1 MQSENINTI
10 EMNNNESA
18 FTFITRKITNNTS
31 QINQNKLTV
40 IYEKENK
47 DKNPIISTMTFCLK
61 DTEENFNQNKKAS
74 YYKISENNKENI
86 KQNYIKVQKKYNIN
100 VPSSTSTSE
109 IYISEKENNSN
120 KKNVFN
126 DCNIKNLNFPYEYL
140 LDIFT
145 NILKDST
152 KKNYSL
158 EKILLIQSKDIIKNR
173 QILINW
179 LSLLH
184 FICHYNE
191 MTFYLT
197 INLLDSYL
205 SKKKI
210 SNDKLQLLGIVCFW
224 ISSKYNEVFNI
235 PLSYFEKLKLN
246 FKKEEILNFEYEVL
260 ETLNYNISIS
270 TVYEIYS
277 YLSLRFSFN
286 ETDFY
291 FGLFMLEVFQLDI
304 KSTNYHSLIIAESI
318 CYLVYYINYKQNLN
332 LKDFVIKDDEHKVR
346 NCITEIFEDCKN
358 IVKTPFE
365 NNVIKKFSNEKYKK
379 ICIVYNIVNK

>member
-158 EKILLIQSKDIIKNR
+158 EKILLIQ
-173 QILINW
+173 
-179 LSLLH
+179 
-184 FICHYNE
+184 
-191 MTFYLT
+191 
-197 INLLDSYL
+197 
-205 SKKKI
+205 
-210 SNDKLQLLGIVCFW
+210 
-224 ISSKYNEVFNI
+224 
-235 PLSYFEKLKLN
+235 
-246 FKKEEILNFEYEVL
+246 
-260 ETLNYNISIS
+260 
-270 TVYEIYS
+270 
-277 YLSLRFSFN
+277 
-286 ETDFY
+286 
-291 FGLFMLEVFQLDI
+291 
-304 KSTNYHSLIIAESI
+304 
-318 CYLVYYINYKQNLN
+318 
-332 LKDFVIKDDEHKVR
+332 
-346 NCITEIFEDCKN
+346 
-358 IVKTPFE
+358 
-365 NNVIKKFSNEKYKK
+365 
-379 ICIVYNIVNK
+379 